1 MYTIAI
7 EAGEVRMQAELRE
20 SPASTAI
27 WDALPLEGRASRWG
41 DEIYFST
48 GLQLELEPDATDT
61 MPVGSLAYWPPGKAF
76 CILFG
81 PTPASGADGEPRLA
95 SESNSLGTVSGDA
108 TAFKAVADGAAITI
122 RRAG

>member
-27 WDALPLEGRASRWG
+27 WNALPLEGRANCWG
-41 DEIYFST
+41 DEVYFST

-81 PTPASGADGEPRLA
+81 PTPASGSDGEPRLA
-95 SESNSLGTVSGDA
+95 SESNRLGAVKGDA
-108 TAFKAVADGAAITI
+108 AAFRAVADGTEIVV
-122 RRAG
+122 RRAS